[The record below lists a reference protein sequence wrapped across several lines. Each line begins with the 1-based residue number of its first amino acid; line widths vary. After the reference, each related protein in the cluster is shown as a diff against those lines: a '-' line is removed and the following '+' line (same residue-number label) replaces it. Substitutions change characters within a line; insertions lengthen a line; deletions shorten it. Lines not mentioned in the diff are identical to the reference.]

1 MALGHYATGRTG
13 AVSNSSGPHSTANP
27 SYATQQVRV
36 VLRPVA
42 SPLPLAFAAFGVGS
56 LVFALQQLNVINVQD
71 TPSVDLLLTVFLAP
85 LQLIAAF
92 YAFWARETLAAT
104 GLSLLAATWPATLF
118 VSKSL
123 PVGSTSP
130 VLGAFYLALGGF
142 LLVLAAP
149 GLVGKPLIGSLIIVA
164 AARFVVS
171 GLYEVLGN
179 TVLERASGVLGLVI
193 TSIGAYGALA
203 LGLEDVQHRTVV
215 PVGRRG
221 EALTAF
227 EGDLG
232 TQMEPLEHEAGVR
245 RQL

>member
-1 MALGHYATGRTG
+1 MAIRQPDERMVHG
-13 AVSNSSGPHSTANP
+13 TAN
-27 SYATQQVRV
+27 AEEAARQVRI

-56 LVFALQQLNVINVQD
+56 LVFALQQLGVIEAKD

-104 GLSLLAATWPATLF
+104 GLCLLAATWPATLF

-142 LLVLAAP
+142 LLLLAAP
-149 GLVGKPLIGSLIIVA
+149 GLVGKPLIGSLIVVA
-164 AARFVVS
+164 A
-171 GLYEVLGN
+171 
-179 TVLERASGVLGLVI
+179 
-193 TSIGAYGALA
+193 
-203 LGLEDVQHRTVV
+203 
-215 PVGRRG
+215 
-221 EALTAF
+221 
-227 EGDLG
+227 
-232 TQMEPLEHEAGVR
+232 
-245 RQL
+245 

>member
-1 MALGHYATGRTG
+1 MAFGQLAATTAAASRGT
-13 AVSNSSGPHSTANP
+13 SNPDVA
-27 SYATQQVRV
+27 AQQVRV

-56 LVFALQQLNVINVQD
+56 LVFALQQLGVISVQE

-85 LQLIAAF
+85 LQAIAAF

-104 GLSLLAATWPATLF
+104 GLSMLAVTWPATLF
-118 VSKSL
+118 VSKGL
-123 PVGSTSP
+123 PVGATSP
-130 VLGAFYLALGGF
+130 VLAAFYLALGGF

-149 GLVGKPLIGSLIIVA
+149 GLVGKPLIGTLIVVA

-171 GLYEVLGN
+171 GLYEALDN
-179 TVLERASGVLGLVI
+179 TGLERVSGILGLLI
-193 TSIGAYGALA
+193 TAIGAYGALA
-203 LGLEDVQHRTVV
+203 LGLEDVKHRTVV

-227 EGDLG
+227 DSDLA
-232 TQMEPLEHEAGVR
+232 TQAEPLEHEAGVR

>member
-1 MALGHYATGRTG
+1 MALRQFAPTGSGSRGTG
-13 AVSNSSGPHSTANP
+13 DPAVVA
-27 SYATQQVRV
+27 QQVRV

-42 SPLPLAFAAFGVGS
+42 SPLPLAFAAFGIGS
-56 LVFALQQLNVINVQD
+56 LVFALQQLNVLSVQVA
-71 TPSVDLLLTVFLAP
+71 PSVDLLLTVFLAP

-104 GLSLLAATWPATLF
+104 GLSLLAVTWPSTLL

-123 PVGSTSP
+123 PIGATSP
-130 VLGAFYLALGGF
+130 VLAAFYLALGGF

-164 AARFVVS
+164 AARFIVS
-171 GLYEVLGN
+171 GLYEALDDTG
-179 TVLERASGVLGLVI
+179 LERASGVLGLLI
-193 TSIGAYGALA
+193 TATGAYGALA
-203 LGLEDVQHRTVV
+203 LGLEDVQHRTIL

-221 EALTAF
+221 EARTAF
-227 EGDLG
+227 DGDLA
-232 TQMEPLEHEAGVR
+232 TQAEPLEHEAGVR

>member
-1 MALGHYATGRTG
+1 MALGRM
-13 AVSNSSGPHSTANP
+13 VPSTDPTPRGTVNREDA
-27 SYATQQVRV
+27 ARQVRV

-56 LVFALQQLNVINVQD
+56 LVFALQQLGVIKVQEA
-71 TPSVDLLLTVFLAP
+71 PSVDLLLTVFLAP

-104 GLSLLAATWPATLF
+104 GLSMLAATWPATLF
-118 VSKSL
+118 VSQSL
-123 PVGSTSP
+123 PVGGTSP
-130 VLGAFYLALGGF
+130 VLGTFYLALGGF

-149 GLVGKPLIGSLIIVA
+149 GLVGKPLIGALIIVA
-164 AARFVVS
+164 ATRFLVS
-171 GLYEVLGN
+171 GLYEVLDN
-179 TVLERASGVLGLVI
+179 TGLERASGVLGLLI
-193 TSIGAYGALA
+193 TAIGAYGALA
-203 LGLEDVQHRTVV
+203 LGLEDVKHHTVL

-221 EALTAF
+221 EALAAF

-232 TQMEPLEHEAGVR
+232 VQSEPLEHEAGVR